1 VLQNCGKIF
10 VSKKSVTKREVM
22 KKERFISAVLGIS
35 QKDVAML
42 LQVNRSQLSLH
53 ELGKRDLPVSAKV
66 LLTDLL
72 DEAQQLKSAKETRL
86 PQLVQ
91 QQQRKEALILRLLK
105 ENTRQLLSL
114 SRKLEKMEQMH
125 DTQLKAL
132 LWISNL
138 TAKTENKDPLR
149 ANVLKSIT
157 NKALRK
163 LDRCGLPEL
172 THLKI
177 RIAVLQEEARLLN
190 EALTEN

>member
-1 VLQNCGKIF
+1 MWQNFCF
-10 VSKKSVTKREVM
+10 EKKCYTREVM
-22 KKERFISAVLGIS
+22 KKERFISDVLGIS
-35 QKDVAML
+35 QKDVAMI

-72 DEAQQLKSAKETRL
+72 DEAQQLKSAKVTKL

-91 QQQRKEALILRLLK
+91 QEQRKEALMVRLLK
-105 ENTRQLLSL
+105 ENTLQQLSL
-114 SRKLEKMEQMH
+114 SRKLENMERIH
-125 DTQLKAL
+125 ATQLKAL

-138 TAKTENKDPLR
+138 TTKTENKDPLR

-163 LDRCGLPEL
+163 LDRCGLPEI

-190 EALTEN
+190 EALTEKK